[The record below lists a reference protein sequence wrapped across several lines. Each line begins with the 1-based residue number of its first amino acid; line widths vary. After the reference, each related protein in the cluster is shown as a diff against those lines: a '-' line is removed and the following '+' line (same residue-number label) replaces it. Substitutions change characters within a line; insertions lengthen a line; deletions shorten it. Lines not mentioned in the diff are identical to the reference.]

1 MHLTAIQTITNFL
14 TQSMKKQEKTIVAF
28 DSKDFEILDSE
39 RELLA
44 IRGGKAGWLAAILEL
59 LSNKDININGSC
71 SHNTNCTN
79 SHC

>member
-44 IRGGKAGWLAAILEL
+44 IRGGKSGWLAALLEL
-59 LSNKDININGSC
+59 LSNKDIILNGSC
-71 SHNTNCTN
+71 QQNNNC
-79 SHC
+79 